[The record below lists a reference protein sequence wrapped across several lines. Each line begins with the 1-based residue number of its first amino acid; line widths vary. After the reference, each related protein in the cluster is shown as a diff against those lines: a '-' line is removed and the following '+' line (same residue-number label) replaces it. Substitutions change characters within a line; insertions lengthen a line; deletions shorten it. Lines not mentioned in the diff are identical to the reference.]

1 MTFVVN
7 GKFASQ
13 CVTGVQRVAYEL
25 AYALS
30 QRAPPGGMSAL
41 WVPRNARPLQE
52 LQALRRVC
60 GRGGGGAL
68 WEQLLLPLAARAQL
82 LVSLCN
88 LGPLFKRRHV
98 VMIHDMALYDMPDG
112 LSRIVRAGYRCAFAL
127 LRLNALHLMTV
138 SSYSRERMIH
148 HWGLPAARIS
158 VVSPAAD
165 HMGRI
170 ASEPATLARL
180 GLQRQAYCL
189 MVGSLDARKNLARV
203 LAAINQVICP
213 PGFKFVIVGGT
224 HTGVFSA
231 PSAPRTR
238 CDAPSRVVWT
248 GVVSDGEL
256 KALYEGAR
264 CFVFPSLYEG
274 FGLAPLE
281 AMYCGCPAI
290 VSREAALPETCGD
303 AALYCDAHS
312 IDDIAD
318 KIELMLNDAR
328 LRERYRQRGLLH
340 AHAWHWR
347 DAAEQL
353 CRTLAPFEHPR
364 PTPSASARMDAAHPT
379 RDETPAPTPAPTTT
393 PATAPAQ
400 PWAETRRR

>member
-7 GKFASQ
+7 GKFAAQ
-13 CVTGVQRVAYEL
+13 CATGAQRIAHEL

-30 QRAPPGGMSAL
+30 RRAPPGGMSAL
-41 WVPRNARPLQE
+41 LVPRDARPLQQ
-52 LQALRRVC
+52 LQAPRRVG
-60 GRGGGGAL
+60 GRGCGGTL
-68 WEQLLLPLAARAQL
+68 WEQVLLPLAARAQL

-98 VMIHDMALYDMPDG
+98 VMIHDMALYDMPD
-112 LSRIVRAGYRCAFAL
+112 SCNRIVRGGYRCAYAL
-127 LRLNALHLMTV
+127 LRFNALHLLTV
-138 SSYSRERMIH
+138 SSYSRARMIH

-170 ASEPATLARL
+170 ASDPATLARL

-189 MVGSLDARKNLARV
+189 MAGGLDARNNLARV

-213 PGFKFVIVGGT
+213 PGFKFVIVGGA
-224 HTGVFSA
+224 HAGVFSA
-231 PSAPRTR
+231 PSAPRTPHEV
-238 CDAPSRVVWT
+238 PSRVVWT
-248 GVVSDGEL
+248 GPVSDGEL

-303 AALYCDAHS
+303 AALYCNAHS
-312 IDDIAD
+312 IDDIAA
-318 KIELMLNDAR
+318 KIERMLNQAR

-340 AHAWHWR
+340 AHAWQWR

-353 CRTLAPFEHPR
+353 CRTLAPFERPR
-364 PTPSASARMDAAHPT
+364 QAPSACARAEAADGT
-379 RDETPAPTPAPTTT
+379 RAEAPAQTPAPA
-393 PATAPAQ
+393 PATATAQ
-400 PWAETRRR
+400 ALAEARRR